1 MKLIVGLG
9 NPGKQYERT
18 YHNAGFQVVD
28 ALVDQLK
35 KSDRADEIG
44 ACRDTL
50 YMGTEFWIIAEKG
63 TRERIV
69 IIKPLT
75 FMNESGRAVKECVRY
90 AGNGFDPAHDLWVVH
105 DDGDIALGSL
115 RVSSDKRAA
124 GHRGVSSIIEH
135 LCSKAFM
142 RFRIG
147 IRGEGEARR
156 AETFV
161 LAKPR
166 AHDRKTYEAAIARA
180 AEGVMCALAE
190 GIEKAQERLNKKT

>member
-35 KSDRADEIG
+35 KSDRAEEIG

-50 YMGTEFWIIAEKG
+50 YTGTEFWITTEQG

-90 AGNGFDPAHDLWVVH
+90 AGNDFDPAHDLWVVH
-105 DDGDIALGSL
+105 DDGDIALGTL

-124 GHRGVSSIIEH
+124 GHRGVASIIEH
-135 LCSKAFM
+135 LGSKAFM

-166 AHDRKTYEAAIARA
+166 AHDRKTYEATIARA
-180 AEGVMCALAE
+180 AEGVVCALAE
-190 GIEKAQERLNKKT
+190 GIEKAQGRVNKKT